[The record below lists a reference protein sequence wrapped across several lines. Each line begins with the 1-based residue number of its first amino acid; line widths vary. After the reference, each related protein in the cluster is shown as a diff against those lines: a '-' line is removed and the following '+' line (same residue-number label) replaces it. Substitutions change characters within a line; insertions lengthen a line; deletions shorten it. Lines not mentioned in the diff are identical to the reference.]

1 LHIIDDPI
9 GIFPTIMAPLLSI
22 SNITTTN
29 QNQTQTYSQQL
40 QPFTTLNLGQIQT
53 TLFGIQNKTFNQMT
67 REQRVLAFQ
76 NFKMFV
82 CENVKNDNGT
92 FLVPSE
98 QIYNEKS
105 MVSNETMTEIDIDCL
120 ALHDQPNKLF

>member
-1 LHIIDDPI
+1 MHIIDDPI